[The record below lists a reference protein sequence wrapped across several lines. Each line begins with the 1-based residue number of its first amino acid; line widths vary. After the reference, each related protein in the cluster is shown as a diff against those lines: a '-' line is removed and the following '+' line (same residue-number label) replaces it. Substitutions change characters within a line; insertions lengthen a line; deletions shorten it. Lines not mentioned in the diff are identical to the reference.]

1 MKSRINGVLVFFFA
15 TIIGIILFF
24 ILSQDSIY
32 VRHYWMMSPFWMMG
46 LGGLIIAAG
55 VGLVVYILMRY
66 PLKQPSNAYEI
77 LQQRLINGDISEEEY
92 NHLKNILHEE

>member
-1 MKSRINGVLVFFFA
+1 
-15 TIIGIILFF
+15 
-24 ILSQDSIY
+24 
-32 VRHYWMMSPFWMMG
+32 MMSPFWMMG